1 MFTSRRFSV
10 IEANGPW
17 ALRRWK
23 RVKEACSSWGGENR
37 FTSGFQ
43 LRTARNANTTTISR
57 CHHRGGLP
65 AGPAAAG
72 PAPPPNP
79 SQLQPGKGPPTT
91 QRRKESLIAEKAIK
105 IGRASCRGRGEGA
118 AGAE

>member
-1 MFTSRRFSV
+1 F
-10 IEANGPW
+10 I
-17 ALRRWK
+17 
-23 RVKEACSSWGGENR
+23 SWWRENR

-91 QRRKESLIAEKAIK
+91 QRRKASLIAEKAIK
-105 IGRASCRGRGEGA
+105 MVSQFSHAEFQVTTRARWLA
-118 AGAE
+118 V